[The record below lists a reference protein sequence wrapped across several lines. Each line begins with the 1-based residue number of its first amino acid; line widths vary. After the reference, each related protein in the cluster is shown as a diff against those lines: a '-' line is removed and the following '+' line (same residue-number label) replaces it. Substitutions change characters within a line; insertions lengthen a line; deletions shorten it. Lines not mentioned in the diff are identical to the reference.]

1 MANKKNATGNSGL
14 SANLLPKF
22 YQTPANKKF
31 LQSTIDQL
39 FQPGSV
45 RKVSGYVGRQNAKA
59 ASRSDLF
66 IEASDTTRQRYQ
78 LEPGLSIQDEF
89 GNTTFYKDYIDYV
102 NQVKIFGGNVDNH
115 ARLNTQE
122 FYSWDPHIDW
132 DKFINF
138 QNYYWMPI
146 GPEVV
151 AVSGQGINIQSTYT
165 VDLTL
170 AGNSNVY
177 VFTPNG
183 SSINPVLRLYRGHT
197 YTFEINSPGNPFS
210 LKTDRS
216 PGSLNRYEVGG
227 LDHAVEQGT
236 ITVTIPEDA
245 PTTLFYQSESD
256 ISVGGVI
263 EVYDVTEATYLD
275 IENDVLGKKYY
286 TLGNGTALSNGML
299 VEFIGKVKPASYETG
314 SYYVEGVGT
323 AIKLVPASSLEIVSS
338 YTEVESIQFD
348 NVPFDTSPFDGSTG
362 YATVVDYVTINK
374 ASPDRNPWSRYNRW
388 VHKDVIA
395 ASAEYNGNIP
405 ALDQNAR
412 AIRPIIEFQAGL
424 KLFNMGT
431 NAIVDVD
438 LVDDFT
444 LDVFSI
450 IEGSTGYNIDG
461 VDLVSGYKIL
471 VVADTDPLVNNKIYT
486 VERITIDGIDRIHLS
501 ETLTPSANDVTIVR
515 NGKKNQSKPYWFNGA
530 TWVVG
535 QQKTNT
541 NQSPLFDVV
550 DDDGVSYG
558 DNTVYNGTS
567 FTGTSIFSY
576 KVGTGTADTAL
587 GFSLAYKNVSNI
599 GDIVFNF
606 TLSTDTFQ
614 YKQVDAVESAPINIG
629 YLVKQNYNGTSSYVN
644 GWQKSTATTVQA
656 AVRIYND
663 DKVNNFDLDIFDNI
677 DDLRDLTVRV
687 YVNGVR
693 LDHNK
698 WSLTTGTVY
707 KRVVLNTDIA
717 SSDILTIKAF
727 ANQKINGNGF
737 YEIPIN
743 LQNNPLNAEI
753 GSFTLGE
760 VLDHVNSI
768 VDNATGF
775 EGAFPGSGNLRDLGN
790 ITPLGT
796 KFVQHSGP
804 LSLAMYHITSQ
815 DNNIIT
821 AIDRSRDDYSNFK
834 RYFVTV
840 AENLGVDAD
849 PQVMLELV
857 MQKVNANKPKT
868 SPYYFSDMVPYGAK
882 IDTNLTVVDNR
893 LTLYPLSTVFTL
905 TELSNKAVCVY
916 LNGTQLVHGRDY
928 TFDTQGL
935 INVTATLAVGD
946 IITTSE
952 FENTDGSFVPAT
964 PTKLGL
970 WPKYEPMI
978 YLDTSLVTPRW
989 MIQGHDGSQVLA
1001 YGTYGEDGDADYR
1014 DALILELEKRI
1025 YNNIKV
1031 EYNPSIF
1038 DIADIIPGYNRSV
1051 SYTRDEF
1058 NQVLAPSFYKWTGLV
1073 GIDFTKPITYD
1084 RSNPFTF
1091 NYSLNYSPDGAQ
1103 VPAYWRGIY
1112 RWMLDTDRPHLCPWE
1127 TLGFSVKPLW
1137 WDSVYGPAP
1146 YTKDNLVLWS
1156 DLAAGIV
1163 REPGVPVVKRDKF
1176 VRPYLASH
1184 IPVDDQGN
1192 LVSPLTCGMVS
1203 GVVTQS
1209 VNNNFVFGDVSPV
1222 ETAWRRSSHYAFSV
1236 LSASMLLT
1244 PARTFGLALDRSRVV
1259 RNMAGQL
1266 VYADTKLRVTPSDI
1280 VLPSIPSSTERVQT
1294 AGIINY
1300 VVDYIMNYIF
1310 SNNVLNYE
1318 SYASDLQL
1326 IVPKLGY
1333 RVGAFTNKEQFK
1345 LLLES
1350 KSPVSAGSVF
1360 VPQEDYSLFLNQSSA
1375 VKKLTYSGIIITKL
1389 STGFEVKGYS
1399 RTAPYFKYYGYV
1411 RSGSV
1416 INVGGISASYSV
1428 WTVGARY
1435 NVGTIVSFNNEY
1447 YSTKVAHTASQF
1459 DPSVYMKL
1467 AALPITGGVNVT
1479 LRTAWDRKTE
1489 LVAPY
1494 GTTFAT
1500 VQEVVDFISGYSEWL
1515 KDQGFVFDEF
1525 DPTSNTVSNWNTSAK
1540 EFMFWS
1546 TQNWSSGAD
1555 KWQEWTPG
1563 QALPYSSIVRYN
1575 GDYYS
1580 AAFNI
1585 PADLNEIFDEDQF
1598 TRLDGLSN
1606 VGSSVISLSPA
1617 AFGLTFNTELTVVDD
1632 IGNPYNDYEIFK
1644 VDGTPIPISEL
1655 NSYREGNRVT
1665 YSPVGTDGIFGASFY
1680 LVQNEHLIT
1689 INNTTI
1695 FNDTIYAPAS
1705 GYRQERIK
1713 VSGYVTENWYGG
1725 LDIPGFVYDQA
1736 NIRSWQP
1743 WQDYT
1748 AGDVVLHQ
1756 GFYYSANAFVA
1767 GTATFDPAQWN
1778 RSSEKPTQRV
1788 IPNWTNLATQFT
1800 DFYSLESNSFN
1811 AGHQSVAQH
1820 LIGYQKRQ
1828 YLENIIQDDVSEFKF
1843 YQGMIREKGTQNV
1856 LNKLFDPLN
1865 QSGQESLTFYEE
1877 WALRVGQYGATNTF
1891 ETIEFVLDEGKF
1903 KNNPQG
1909 LITSTNDINGLG
1921 TFIIGQ
1927 PSNSIYLK
1935 PAGFD
1940 GSPFPAATDLTPYL
1954 RTPGYVNPSDV
1965 KVNIGSID
1973 DIVDQ
1978 DITEFSDGS
1987 VIWCSFAQP
1996 PRVWDL
2002 FRLTARSDITV
2013 SMVQQDGNT
2022 MIIIVDGE
2030 TDISTGDYIGIT
2042 RKDGD
2047 VSSQTD
2053 KIAGFYKVDDLTYD
2067 SDPEID
2073 ATTIILTAT
2082 ISGFPAEFTELSSV
2096 VINTLTVQRVNTI
2109 DELDNVVAKNAGELL
2124 WIDNSGN
2131 DQWGVWEYNKC
2142 YGSVELDNTSN
2153 TTLFPYNTYG
2163 TVLAMSANGA
2173 MSAVNTLGGSFRDE
2187 TLPQE
2192 VVTREKIGLSVP
2204 WTAKQEIQV
2213 PFISNLELGHDFNN
2227 DNDNKQVSAI
2237 AMSPDATWMAIGYKN
2252 VGHVATKTTTDL
2264 FKPVLESGTNTS
2276 FVNQGIVSL
2285 YKKDVNNV
2293 YSIVFTVAS
2302 PFADDDEYFGASLA
2316 LSDNRLFVGATGSRS
2331 VYAYKYDTTVSVTKV
2346 YEPYGSS
2353 GTTIVLSSVTD
2364 IVEGM
2369 FVVGTGF
2376 DGQYVVS
2383 INSESNS
2390 VSLSSAPTSTPSN
2403 TISFVTVDWDY
2414 EGTVPNLSNIAGF
2427 GGSIT
2432 VSSDQTK
2439 LIVLTSSGIKLHSIA
2454 STFPLLQTV
2463 AGTNAA
2469 LSAASEYLA
2478 VTTGSAVNIY
2488 KWNGT
2493 SYVMYQSGLAQH
2505 LLNIG
2510 GNFGNKLAFMNG
2522 YETLVVYSKDTEDG
2536 VLAVYDRYN
2545 TQWVYSE
2552 TIGSVSLTSTD
2563 YGFAVSDNQILVSD
2577 DAGSNLFNY
2586 YKKPG
2591 IKTWTQRYA
2600 QEAIPDVYK
2609 IKQAFLYNK
2618 ATGKLVKYLDVVDP
2632 IQGKIPGI
2640 ADQEIKFKTFYDPAS
2655 YSVGTDAVTVNSDS
2669 FWSTEQVGA
2678 LWWDLRPAKFVSPYF
2693 SDVVYKTNIWN
2704 TLAAGASI
2712 DIYEWVESTVIPSE
2726 WDSLAGT
2733 PEGDA
2738 DGISGTSLYGDD
2750 VYSVRQRYDNISKR
2764 FTNTY
2769 YFWVKNRNVVPVVSG
2784 RNISALEVANLIT
2797 NPRGQSYQYLAIT
2810 ALNSFSLVNVK
2821 KDLEDT
2827 NVVLSIEYWVT
2838 DSVDKNSHTQWKI
2851 VSNDSIVNIPQHVE
2865 EKWFDSLCGMDSAG
2879 RAVPDE
2885 KQPLKLRYGIE
2896 NRPRQSMFV
2905 NRIEALKEFIERTNR
2920 VLIKNQVVQT
2930 ADISELEKY
2939 DLPPSANSGLYDLE
2953 YDTELELRLANV
2965 GTFTMPVVTPI
2976 ISNSGAITGIEIISA
2991 GKGYIN
2997 PPNIIVHGDGVG
3009 AELRATI
3016 GKGGVVTGVTVI
3028 NGGEGYA
3035 PDTTT
3040 LSVRGYAALVKM
3052 DSEASGNW
3060 CVYTYEPST
3069 SIWSRSLTQ
3078 TYDVRKYWSKVDWY
3092 ATGYNQFSS
3101 PDFAVN
3107 TFAELN
3113 TISPNV
3119 GETVKVLV
3127 ASNSGWLL
3135 LERYSTTG
3143 SVDWTQSY
3151 SVVGVQNGT
3160 IQFSNT
3166 LYDFV
3171 GTSFGYD
3178 AAVYDGAVY
3187 DLFASDEL
3195 RIILNVI
3202 KNNILVGEL
3211 KSEYLDLFLASV
3223 RYAHSE
3229 QLYLDWAFKTSFVKA
3244 THNVGT
3250 LGQPV
3255 TYPVV
3260 NLSNFEDYISEVK
3273 PYRTHIRE
3281 YVSSYTGTDTSSI
3294 TMTDFDLQP
3303 FYENGAVSIVNT
3315 HVRDNQIVVDDPII
3329 QSHPWKYWLDNVGFT
3344 ILELRLVDGGSG
3356 YESQPTV
3363 TIEGGG
3369 GINATAKAYIANGKV
3384 GRIVLVSSGSGY
3396 ISAPNIVFTGG
3407 LSDGGVAA
3415 RAIAVI
3421 GNGVVRSNL
3430 IKMKFDRTSQT
3441 YLITDLT
3448 DIVTH
3453 VGEADRIQF
3462 PLTWAPDVN
3471 IGKTSVTID
3480 GTQLLRDSYKV
3491 MIVKSTTQGYTRYTG
3506 SIIFDT
3512 APAEGSDIVITYVK
3526 DVSLLSA
3533 ADRIQFYYSPETGQ
3547 LGKDLS
3553 QLMTGIDYGGVQV
3566 YGLGFNISGGWGN
3579 SPYGSEAWDIYDREF
3594 SDYIVTVGADTHSF
3608 TLPYT
3613 PEADT
3618 ELNTYYVEKYE
3629 QQHTIIDAEI
3639 LEYSYD
3645 KTVLNTIT
3653 VSASKDTTTSG
3664 VNVTYVSPPG
3674 TANKVFVVDS
3684 VVGISVGM
3692 GIIGG
3697 GFNTTHRVVGIDV
3710 GTRTITTNV
3719 APTSVPSG
3727 TLKFIKNVAGSDI
3740 LYVQDTTGVSVGDI
3754 VRVSMGDAFKYNQTL
3769 VTEVI
3774 DSTSVRLNQ
3783 YIKTPIING
3792 SAASFVKTL
3801 VDDVD
3806 YTTILGSGKIT
3817 LSESIAVGIVLY
3829 INSTFD
3835 PIRLD
3840 DPNYGTAE
3848 QTNSN
3853 AIMEPFIAD
3862 GSTTTF
3868 TIPETFVVNDGDTF
3882 IIRQSTS
3889 DGAIAPQ
3896 ELDYDT
3902 TLLGGDLA
3910 YSTAKGVDPEEV
3922 IVDGDGFVTP
3932 TTSPGPEEMV
3942 PGQVVDAVAIK
3953 VFDRPSNGSASV
3965 KVMNYVSDGITSSF
3979 EINNTPSSSGAIIV
3993 KINQDIVNITTD
4005 YTIDYRNNTV
4015 EFVTPPE
4022 AGVDVSIF
4030 SIGFSGY
4037 NILDVDYFIGD
4048 GTTTEFITRAP
4059 YLTETTS
4066 LVYVDGVPVVPE
4078 KFKTDGTYDFA
4089 NVVGF
4094 RFDTAP
4100 AAGALV
4106 NFIIVAGSSST
4117 FSVTKTERIATDGSM
4132 TYELENPVG
4141 NSLLNETSMIVRVDQ
4156 TILKAPNNQYFTIG
4170 SNKYTYTV
4178 DPTRV
4183 VPSSVSVQDVSV
4195 IADGNLL
4202 ELGVDYIINL
4212 DGLSVRL
4219 NQSTYRKYTGKQL
4232 IIAITKDA
4240 GYFYNS
4246 DTNSITF
4253 MQAYTSENIV
4263 EVISSYAHD
4272 SLDMQTTT
4280 VNVNSVL
4287 DVTYGTAEY
4296 YEYKAIFGGRIKFD
4310 RTVIDDNY
4318 IWVVKNDKLL
4328 THSIDY
4334 KLLEDKQTI
4343 QITDKVAQD
4352 DAITLIT
4359 FGSNVVPE
4367 GIAYMQFK
4375 DMLNRVQYKRLNVNK
4390 QARLVKDLYYFDTSI
4405 ELDDAS
4411 NFDRPNLAKGRPGII
4426 EIRGERIEYFAISG
4440 NILSKLRRSTMGTG
4454 APMRHK
4460 SGAFVTEIGSSET
4473 IPYKDETV
4481 TVQRVSDGTTTV
4493 SLDFVPNSVDEIE
4506 VFVGGYATN
4515 IQWAPGVDYTEGTI
4529 VTIGE
4534 YTYKVTAYHQSG
4546 STFKSPVTTLDT
4558 VDGERVVLETDIP
4571 YTDVY
4576 EFFVGNIR
4584 LRKNPY
4590 SMFNSNIAPYS
4601 PEGDLEMPADFS
4613 VDGESSSI
4621 TLTSAMPV
4629 GTYITVIRR
4638 ICSDAWDS
4646 QINIQEDN
4654 NRVSRFLKSQPG
4666 SWYTDARQI
4675 STGTESITFDS
4686 TIITFDRD
4694 DITFDNDDGTYN

>member
-1 MANKKNATGNSGL
+1 MANKKNVTGNSGL

-45 RKVSGYVGRQNAKA
+45 KKVSGYVGRQNAKA
-59 ASRSDLF
+59 ATRSDLF
-66 IEASDTTRQRYQ
+66 VAASDTVRQNYQ

-89 GNTTFYKDYIDYV
+89 GNTTFYKDYIDYI
-102 NQVKIFGGNVDNH
+102 NQIKIFGGNVDNH
-115 ARLNTQE
+115 ARLNAQE

-146 GPEVV
+146 GPEVISV
-151 AVSGQGINIQSTYT
+151 AGQGINVQSTYT
-165 VDLTL
+165 VELKL

-183 SSINPVLRLYRGHT
+183 SAINPVLKLYRGHT

-210 LKTDRS
+210 LKTERS
-216 PGSLNRYEVGG
+216 PGTLNRYEIGG
-227 LDHAVEQGT
+227 LDHAVEIGS
-236 ITVTIPEDA
+236 ITFTIPENA
-245 PTTLFYQSESD
+245 PNTLFYQSESD

-275 IENDVLGKKYY
+275 IENDILGKKNY
-286 TLGNGTALSNGML
+286 TLSNGTALSNGML
-299 VEFIGKVKPASYETG
+299 IEFSGKVKPATYETG
-314 SYYVEGVGT
+314 NYYVEGVGT
-323 AIKLVPASSLEIVSS
+323 AIKLIPSSSLEIVSA
-338 YTEVESIQFD
+338 YTQVETIQFD

-362 YATVVDYVTINK
+362 YASVVDYVTINK

-388 VHKDVIA
+388 VHKDVIS

-444 LDVFSI
+444 TDVFSV
-450 IEGSTGYNIDG
+450 IEGSTGYNVDG
-461 VDLVSGYKIL
+461 VDLVSGFKIL

-486 VERITIDGIDRIHLS
+486 VERITIGGVNRLHLS
-501 ETLTPSANDVTIVR
+501 EFLTPSENDVTVVK
-515 NGKKNQSKPYWFNGA
+515 NGKSNQSKPYWFNGT

-541 NQSPLFDVV
+541 NQAPLFDIV
-550 DDDGVSYG
+550 DDNGVSYG
-558 DNTVYNGTS
+558 DNSVYNGTS
-567 FTGTSIFSY
+567 FKGTSIFSY
-576 KVGTGTADTAL
+576 KVGTGTADAAL
-587 GFSLAYKNVSNI
+587 GFSLAYKNVSNM

-614 YKQVDAVESAPINIG
+614 YKQVDAVESAPVNVG
-629 YLVKQNYNGTSSYVN
+629 YLIKQNYNGTQSYVN
-644 GWQKSTATTVQA
+644 GWQKSTASTVQA

-677 DDLRDLTVRV
+677 DDLNDLEVRV
-687 YVNGVR
+687 YVNGIR
-693 LDHNK
+693 LDKSK
-698 WSLTTGTVY
+698 WTLTTGVVY
-707 KRVVLNTDIA
+707 KRVILDTDIGV
-717 SSDILTIKAF
+717 SDILTIKAF
-727 ANQKINGNGF
+727 ANQKINSNGF

-775 EGAFPGSGNLRDLGN
+775 TGIFPGSGNLRDLGN

-804 LSLAMYHITSQ
+804 LSLALYHITSQ

-821 AIDRSRDDYSNFK
+821 AIDRSGEDYNNFK
-834 RYFVTV
+834 RTFVTV
-840 AENLGVDAD
+840 AENLGVDAE

-882 IDTNLTVVDNR
+882 IDTNLTVVDGR
-893 LTLYPLSTVFTL
+893 IKLYPLSSVFTL
-905 TELSNKAVCVY
+905 AELSNRAVCIY
-916 LNGTQLVHGRDY
+916 LNGEQLVHGRDY
-928 TFDTQGL
+928 TFDSQGL
-935 INVTATLAVGD
+935 VNIIATLTTGD
-946 IITTSE
+946 VITTSE
-952 FENTDGSFVPAT
+952 FENTDGSFVPST

-970 WPKYEPMI
+970 WPKFEPMI

-1001 YGTYGEDGDADYR
+1001 YGTYGDGGTADYR

-1031 EYNPSIF
+1031 EYDPSIF
-1038 DIADIIPGYNRSV
+1038 DIADVIPGYNRAVGYS
-1051 SYTRDEF
+1051 RDEF

-1073 GIDFTKPITYD
+1073 GVDFTKPMTYD

-1091 NYSLNYSPDGAQ
+1091 NYSLNYSPNGAQ

-1127 TLGFSVKPLW
+1127 CLGFSVKPLW
-1137 WDSVYGPAP
+1137 WDRVYGPAP
-1146 YTKDNLVLWS
+1146 YTKDNLVLWN
-1156 DLAAGIV
+1156 DLADGII
-1163 REPGVPVVKRDKF
+1163 REPGVPVVKRDKY
-1176 VRPYLASH
+1176 VRPYLATR

-1209 VNNNFVFGDVSPV
+1209 INNNFVFGDVSPV
-1222 ETAWRRSSHYAFSV
+1222 EAAWRRSSHYAFSV
-1236 LSASMLLT
+1236 LGASMLLT
-1244 PARTFGLALDRSRVV
+1244 PARTFGLALDRSRIV
-1259 RNMAGQL
+1259 RNLADQL
-1266 VYADTKLRVTPSDI
+1266 VYSNTKLRVTPSDI
-1280 VLPSIPSSTERVQT
+1280 VLPSIPSSTTRVQT

-1310 SNNVLNYE
+1310 SNNVLNYS
-1318 SYASDLQL
+1318 SYSSDLQL
-1326 IVPKLGY
+1326 LVPKLGY

-1350 KSPVSAGSVF
+1350 KSPVSSGSVF
-1360 VPQEDYSLFLNQSSA
+1360 VPQEDYNLFLNQSSA
-1375 VKKLTYSGIIITKL
+1375 IKKLTYSGIIVTKL

-1428 WTVGARY
+1428 WTSGSRY
-1435 NVGTIVSFNNEY
+1435 TVGTIVSFNNEY
-1447 YSTKVAHTASQF
+1447 YSTKVAHTATVF
-1459 DPSVYMKL
+1459 EEKLYAKLPS
-1467 AALPITGGVNVT
+1467 LPITGGVNVT

-1500 VQEVVDFISGYSEWL
+1500 VQDVVDFISGYSEWL
-1515 KDQGFVFDEF
+1515 KDQGFIFDKF
-1525 DPTSNTVSNWNTSAK
+1525 DPTTNAVSNWNTSAK

-1563 QALPYSSIVRYN
+1563 QALPYSTIVRYN

-1585 PADLNEIFDEDQF
+1585 PADLNEIFDQDQF

-1617 AFGLTFNTELTVVDD
+1617 AFGLTFNTNLTVVDD
-1632 IGNPYNDYEIFK
+1632 ISNPYNSYEIFK
-1644 VDGTPIPISEL
+1644 VDGTPIPPSDL
-1655 NSYREGNRVT
+1655 NSYREGNTVT
-1665 YSPVGTDGIFGASFY
+1665 YSPAGTEGIFGASFY

-1736 NIRSWQP
+1736 SIKAWQP

-1748 AGDVVLHQ
+1748 AGDVVLNQ
-1756 GFYYSANAFVA
+1756 GFYYSANEFVA
-1767 GTATFDPAQWN
+1767 GAATFDPTLWI
-1778 RSSEKPTQRV
+1778 RSADKPTQRV

-1800 DFYSLESNSFN
+1800 DFYNLESNSFN
-1811 AGHQSVAQH
+1811 SGHQSVAQH

-1909 LITSTNDINGLG
+1909 FITSTNDINGLG

-1940 GSPFPAATDLTPYL
+1940 GSPFPAAIDFAPYL
-1954 RTPGYVNPSDV
+1954 RTPGFVNPSDV
-1965 KVNIGSID
+1965 KVNIGTLA
-1973 DIVDQ
+1973 DILDQ
-1978 DITEFSDGS
+1978 DITEFKDGDI
-1987 VIWCSFAQP
+1987 IWCSFAKP
-1996 PRVWDL
+1996 PREWDL
-2002 FRLTARSDITV
+2002 FRLTARADITV
-2013 SMVQQDGNT
+2013 SSVMQDGTT
-2022 MIIIVDGE
+2022 MVVIVDGE
-2030 TDISTGDYIGIT
+2030 SDIVTGDYIGIT
-2042 RKDGD
+2042 RDALTVAPQVD
-2047 VSSQTD
+2047 T
-2053 KIAGFYKVDDLTYD
+2053 IAGFYKIDDASYD
-2067 SDPEID
+2067 SDLN
-2073 ATTIILTAT
+2073 ATTFIITAT
-2082 ISGFPAEFTELSSV
+2082 ISGFPAEFTELSAV
-2096 VINTLTVQRVNTI
+2096 VFNTLSVQRVNTI
-2109 DELDNVVAKNAGELL
+2109 DELDAVVAQNAGELL

-2142 YGSVELDNTSN
+2142 FSKVELDNTSN
-2153 TTLFPYNTYG
+2153 TVLFPHNAYG
-2163 TVLAMSANGA
+2163 TILAMSADGS
-2173 MSAVNTLGGSFRDE
+2173 MSAVNTLGGTFRGSNM
-2187 TLPQE
+2187 PQE
-2192 VVTREKIGLSVP
+2192 VVTREKIGLSMP

-2213 PFISNLELGHDFNN
+2213 PYISNLTLGHDYNTDNN
-2227 DNDNKQVSAI
+2227 TKQVTSI
-2237 AMSPDATWMAIGYKN
+2237 AFSPDATWMAVGYKN
-2252 VGHVATKTTTDL
+2252 VGHVATDTTTGL
-2264 FKPVLESGTNTS
+2264 FKTVSASGTNTS
-2276 FVNQGIVSL
+2276 LTHQGIVTL

-2293 YSIVFTVAS
+2293 YSIVFTIAS
-2302 PFADDDEYFGASLA
+2302 PNAVSNEYFGASLG
-2316 LSDNRLFVGATGSRS
+2316 LTDDRLFVGATGSRS
-2331 VYAYKYDTTVSVTKV
+2331 VYAFKYAPTTPIVKS
-2346 YEPYGSS
+2346 YDPNGSS
-2353 GTTIVLSSVTD
+2353 GTNVVLSSVSG

-2369 FVVGTGF
+2369 LVVGTGF
-2376 DGQYVVS
+2376 NDGQYVVS
-2383 INSESNS
+2383 INSSTSS
-2390 VSLSSAPTSTPSN
+2390 VTLSGAPTSTPSN
-2403 TISFVTVDWDY
+2403 TLSFVFIEWDY
-2414 EGTVPNLSNIAGF
+2414 EGTVPNTANVAGF
-2427 GGSIT
+2427 GKELV
-2432 VSSDQTK
+2432 VSKDSST
-2439 LIVLTSSGIKLHSIA
+2439 LIVPTDSGVRLHSIA
-2454 STFPLLQTV
+2454 TSFPLMQTV
-2463 AGTNAA
+2463 SGTTAA
-2469 LSAASEYLA
+2469 LSADSEYLA
-2478 VTTGSAVNIY
+2478 VTTGSAVSVY

-2493 SYVMYQSGLAQH
+2493 SYVSYQSNLVQH
-2505 LLNIG
+2505 LLNIN
-2510 GNFGNKLAFMNG
+2510 GNFANKIAFMNG
-2522 YETLVVYSKDTEDG
+2522 SETLIVYSKDTSIG
-2536 VLAVYDRYN
+2536 KVAAYDRYN

-2552 TIGSVSLTSTD
+2552 TFGTVELTDTD
-2563 YGFAVSDNQILVSD
+2563 YGFAVSDNQILISD
-2577 DAGSNLFNY
+2577 DLGSNLFNY

-2591 IKTWTQRYA
+2591 VKTWQQRYA
-2600 QEAIPDVYK
+2600 QEPIPDVYK

-2618 ATGKLVKYLDVVDP
+2618 ASGKLVKYLDIVDP

-2655 YSVGTDAVTVNSDS
+2655 YSVGTDAVTVNSDA

-2678 LWWDLRPAKFVSPYF
+2678 LWWDLRTVKFVSPYF

-2704 TLAAGASI
+2704 TLAAGASV
-2712 DIYEWVESTVIPSE
+2712 DIYEWVESSLIPSE
-2726 WDSLAGT
+2726 WDLLTGT
-2733 PEGDA
+2733 PEGEA
-2738 DGISGTSLYGDD
+2738 DGISGTTLYGDS
-2750 VYSVRQRYDNISKR
+2750 VYSVRQRYDNISKK
-2764 FTNTY
+2764 FKNTY
-2769 YFWVKNRNVVPVVSG
+2769 YYWVKNKNVVPVVSG
-2784 RNISALEVANLIT
+2784 RNLSALEVANLIT
-2797 NPRGQSYQYLAIT
+2797 NPRGQTYQYLAIT

-2827 NVVLSIEYWVT
+2827 DVVLSIEYWVT
-2838 DSVDKNSHTQWKI
+2838 DSTDKNTHTQWKI
-2851 VSNDSIVNIPQHVE
+2851 ISNDTIVNIPQHIE
-2865 EKWFDSLCGMDSAG
+2865 EKWFDSLCGADAAG
-2879 RAVPDE
+2879 RTVPDE

-2920 VLIKNQVVQT
+2920 VMIKNQIVQT
-2930 ADISELEKY
+2930 SDISDLETY
-2939 DLPPSANSGLYDLE
+2939 ELPPSVNSGLYDLV
-2953 YDTELELRLANV
+2953 YDTEVELRLANV
-2965 GTFTMPVVTPI
+2965 GSFTTPVVTPI
-2976 ISNSGAITGIEIISA
+2976 ISNSGSITGIEIISA
-2991 GKGYIN
+2991 GKGFVN
-2997 PPNIIVHGDGVG
+2997 PPTIIVHGEGVG
-3009 AELRATI
+3009 AELKAII
-3016 GKGGVVTGVTVI
+3016 GKNGSITGVTII

-3035 PDTTT
+3035 VDTTT
-3040 LSVRGYAALVKM
+3040 LSVRGYSALVKM
-3052 DSEASGNW
+3052 DSEANGNW
-3060 CVYTYEPST
+3060 CVYTYEQST
-3069 SIWSRSLTQ
+3069 GIWSRSLTQ
-3078 TYDVRKYWSKVDWY
+3078 TYDVRKYWNKIDWY

-3101 PDFAVN
+3101 PDYAVN

-3113 TISPNV
+3113 TISPKI

-3135 LERYSTTG
+3135 LERYSTTT
-3143 SVDWTQSY
+3143 SVDWTQTY

-3160 IQFSNT
+3160 IQFSKS

-3178 AAVYDGAVY
+3178 AATYDGVVY
-3187 DLFASDEL
+3187 DLFASIEL
-3195 RIILNVI
+3195 RVILNVI
-3202 KNNILVGEL
+3202 KNKILVGEL
-3211 KSEYLDLFLASV
+3211 KSEYLDLFLSSI

-3244 THNVGT
+3244 THHVSE
-3250 LGQPV
+3250 LSQPV

-3260 NLSNFEDYISEVK
+3260 NLSNFEEYIAEVK

-3281 YVSSYTGTDTSSI
+3281 YVSSYTGTDTSSMS
-3294 TMTDFDLQP
+3294 MTDFDLQP
-3303 FYENGAVSIVNT
+3303 FYDNGAVSVVNT
-3315 HVRDNQIVVDDPII
+3315 HVRDNQIVVDDPVI
-3329 QSHPWKYWLDNVGFT
+3329 QSYPWKYWLDNVGFIVT
-3344 ILELRLVDGGSG
+3344 EIRLVDGGSG
-3356 YESQPTV
+3356 YESQPIV

-3369 GINATAKAYIANGKV
+3369 GAGATAKAYVTGGKV
-3384 GRIVLVSSGSGY
+3384 TRVILVTKGSNY

-3407 LSDGGVAA
+3407 LGDGGIAA
-3415 RAIAVI
+3415 RAISVI
-3421 GNGVVRSNL
+3421 GDSVVRSNL
-3430 IKMKFDRTSQT
+3430 IKMKFDRITQT
-3441 YLITDLT
+3441 YFITDLT
-3448 DIVTH
+3448 DVVTH
-3453 VGEADRIQF
+3453 IGEKDRIQF
-3462 PLTWAPDVN
+3462 PLRWAPDVN
-3471 IGKTSVTID
+3471 IGKTTVTVG
-3480 GTQLLRDSYKV
+3480 GTAILRDSYKI

-3506 SIIFDT
+3506 SIVFDT
-3512 APAEGSDIVITYVK
+3512 APAEGLEIVITYVK
-3526 DVSLLSA
+3526 DVSLLNA
-3533 ADRIQFYYSPETGQ
+3533 ADRIQYYYNPTSGQ
-3547 LGKDLS
+3547 LGKDLA

-3566 YGLGFNISGGWGN
+3566 SGLGFNISGGWGN
-3579 SPYGSEAWDIYDREF
+3579 SPYATEAWDIYDREF
-3594 SDYIVTVGADTHSF
+3594 NDYIVTVGANTHSF

-3613 PEADT
+3613 PSSGI
-3618 ELNTYYVEKYE
+3618 ELNTYYIEKYE
-3629 QQHTIIDAEI
+3629 QTYTIDDEQV
-3639 LEYSYD
+3639 LEYAYD
-3645 KTVLNTIT
+3645 KSVLNTIILT
-3653 VSASKDTTTSG
+3653 VNKDTTTSG
-3664 VNVTYVSPPG
+3664 VSVTYVSPPSS
-3674 TANKVFVVDS
+3674 ANKVFVVDS
-3684 VVGISVGM
+3684 VVGISAGM
-3692 GIIGG
+3692 GVIGA
-3697 GFNTTHRVVGIDV
+3697 GFNTTHRVVSVDV
-3710 GTRTITTNV
+3710 NTRTITMNLV
-3719 APTSVPSG
+3719 PTAAPSG
-3727 TLKFIKNVAGSDI
+3727 TLRFIKNVSGSNV
-3740 LYVQDTTGVSVGDI
+3740 LYVEDTAGVEVGDI
-3754 VRVSMGDAFKYNQTL
+3754 VKVSMGSAFKYNQTT

-3774 DSTSVRLNQ
+3774 NGTSVRINQ
-3783 YIKTPIING
+3783 YINTPILNG
-3792 SAASFVKTL
+3792 SAVSFVRTL
-3801 VDDVD
+3801 IDDVD

-3817 LSESIAVGIVLY
+3817 LLNPITVGLNLS

-3840 DPNYGTAE
+3840 DPNYGTPN
-3848 QTNSN
+3848 QTNKS
-3853 AIMEPFIAD
+3853 AIMVPFIAD
-3862 GSTTTF
+3862 GVETTYSIPGTF
-3868 TIPETFVVNDGDTF
+3868 TVNEGDTF

-3889 DGAIAPQ
+3889 DGSIAPQ

-3910 YSTAKGVDPEEV
+3910 YNTAKGIDPEEV

-3953 VFDRPSNGSASV
+3953 VFDRPSNGSANI
-3965 KVMNYVSDGITSSF
+3965 KVMNYVGDDVATSFS
-3979 EINNTPSSSGAIIV
+3979 INNTPSSSGAVIV
-3993 KINQDIVNITTD
+3993 KINKTIVDVTTD
-4005 YTIDYRNNTV
+4005 YVVDYRNNTV
-4015 EFVTPPE
+4015 DFVVPPA

-4048 GTTTEFITRAP
+4048 GSTTEFITRAP
-4059 YLTETTS
+4059 YLTALTT
-4066 LVYVDGVPVVPE
+4066 LVYVDGIPVVPE
-4078 KFKTDGTYDFA
+4078 KFKTDGTYDLA

-4100 AAGALV
+4100 VAGALV
-4106 NFIIVAGSSST
+4106 NFIIVAGSTPT
-4117 FSVTKTERIATDGSM
+4117 FSVTKTERIATDGSL
-4132 TYELENPVG
+4132 TYVLENPVG

-4156 TILKAPNNQYFTIG
+4156 TILQAPVNQYYTIG

-4195 IADGNLL
+4195 IADGVLL
-4202 ELGVDYIINL
+4202 ELGVDYIVNL
-4212 DGLSVRL
+4212 DGLSVRI
-4219 NQSTYRKYTGKQL
+4219 NRSTYRKYTGKQL
-4232 IIAITKDA
+4232 TIAVTKDS
-4240 GYFYNS
+4240 GYTYDS
-4246 DTNSITF
+4246 TANSITF
-4253 MQAYTSENIV
+4253 KTAYTSDNIV

-4272 SLDMQTTT
+4272 SLDIQSTTI
-4280 VNVNSVL
+4280 NVNSVL

-4296 YEYKAIFGGRIKFD
+4296 YVYKSIFGGRIKFD
-4310 RTVIDDNY
+4310 RQVIDDNY
-4318 IWVVKNDKLL
+4318 VWVVKNDKLL

-4334 KLLEDKQTI
+4334 KLLEDRQTI
-4343 QITDKVAQD
+4343 QITDKVSQND
-4352 DAITLIT
+4352 SITIIT
-4359 FGSNVVPE
+4359 FGSNVIPA

-4375 DMLNRVQYKRLNVNK
+4375 DMMNRVQYKRLNANK
-4390 QARLVKDLYYFDTSI
+4390 QARLVKDLYYTDTTI

-4411 NFDRPNLAKGRPGII
+4411 NFDKPNLAKGRPGII

-4440 NILSKLRRSTMGTG
+4440 NILSKLRRGTMGTG

-4460 SGAFVTEIGSSET
+4460 SGSYVTEIGSSET
-4473 IPYKDETV
+4473 MPYKDETV
-4481 TVQRVSDGTTTV
+4481 VTQRVSDGTTTV
-4493 SLDFVPNSVDEIE
+4493 NLDYVPSSVDDIE
-4506 VFVGGYATN
+4506 VFVGGYNTSV
-4515 IQWAPGVDYTEGTI
+4515 QWAPGVDYVEGTI

-4546 STFKSPVTTLDT
+4546 STFKSNVTTLTT
-4558 VDGERVVLETDIP
+4558 VDGERTVLATGIA

-4576 EFFVGNIR
+4576 EFFIGNIR
-4584 LRKNPY
+4584 LRKSAY
-4590 SMFNSNIAPYS
+4590 KMFNANIAPYS
-4601 PEGDLEMPADFS
+4601 PEGDIEMPADFT
-4613 VDGESSSI
+4613 VDGQTSVI
-4621 TLTSAMPV
+4621 TLTSPMPV

-4654 NRVSRFLKSQPG
+4654 NKVSSFLKSQPG
-4666 SWYTDARQI
+4666 TWYTDARQI
-4675 STGTESITFDS
+4675 STGAESITFDS